1 MVIEFLD
8 VFWRTIEP
16 YVRIVTQNHCMMDAL
31 PLSPFSFTFLLITL
45 AVLSSTQLKPVM
57 HRYASS
63 IIHVSL
69 MSFVFFGNWKLTQL
83 QRYLVWRYPVR
94 AIADGRPVPT
104 CPYQWPNGQGDV
116 AKFLEGE
123 VNNKVWRKQH
133 GHVYRIWTGM
143 SPEM

>member
-1 MVIEFLD
+1 
-8 VFWRTIEP
+8 
-16 YVRIVTQNHCMMDAL
+16 MDGL
-31 PLSPFSFTFLLITL
+31 LLSPFLSTFLLITL
-45 AVLSSTQLKPVM
+45 TVLFSAQIKPIM
-57 HRYASS
+57 HRYVSS
-63 IIHVSL
+63 MIHVRLFSVIL
-69 MSFVFFGNWKLTQL
+69 FENWKLTQM

-123 VNNKVWRKQH
+123 VNNKAWRAQH
-133 GHVYRIWTGM
+133 GHVYRIWSGM